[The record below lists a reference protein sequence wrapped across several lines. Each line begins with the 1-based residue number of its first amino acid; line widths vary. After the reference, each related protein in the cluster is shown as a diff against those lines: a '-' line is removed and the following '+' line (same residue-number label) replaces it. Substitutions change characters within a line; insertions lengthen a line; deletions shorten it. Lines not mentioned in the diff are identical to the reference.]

1 MAEMSDWE
9 FPAELQP
16 QPGDFHFD
24 LQETMDA
31 MVLIRAEV
39 PEDAFT
45 AQNLGTDRAGNGVVI
60 REGGIVLT
68 IGYIITEANSI
79 WITTNRGEVVP
90 GYALAYDQASGLGL
104 VQALGRLKAPAL
116 QRGSARDC
124 SVNDQVLVA
133 GHGGRAHSLKARI
146 TGKREFAGA
155 WEYLLDEAIFT
166 APAHPQWG
174 GSALVGDEGKLMGI
188 GSLLVQESEKGA
200 KEAVQGNM
208 MVPIDLLEPILE
220 DLLTLGRPK
229 GPVRPWLGLFANE
242 VSGRL
247 LVGGVARGGP
257 AQKASVHVGDVV
269 MEVAGQRVAT
279 LVDFFRA
286 VWRLG
291 PAGTE
296 IPLTVARRGS
306 VSEVRVKS
314 GDRNDFLKKPHFH

>member
-1 MAEMSDWE
+1 MADKTDWA

-16 QPGDFHFD
+16 TQGEFGFD
-24 LQETMDA
+24 LQEVFDA

-39 PEDAFT
+39 PDDAFT
-45 AQNLGTDRAGNGVVI
+45 AQNLGTERAGNGVVI

-68 IGYIITEANSI
+68 IGYLITEANAI
-79 WITTNRGEVVP
+79 WITTNQGVVVP

-116 QRGSARDC
+116 ERGSARDC
-124 SVNDQVLVA
+124 DVGDDVLVA
-133 GHGGRAHSLKARI
+133 GHGGRAHSLKAKV
-146 TGKREFAGA
+146 TGKREFAGS

-174 GSALVGDEGKLMGI
+174 GSALVGAEGKLLGI
-188 GSLLVQESEKGA
+188 GSLLVQESEKGG
-200 KEAVQGNM
+200 KDAVQGNM
-208 MVPIDLLEPILE
+208 MVPIDLLEPIYE

-229 GPVRPWLGLFANE
+229 GAGRPWLGLFANE

-247 LVGGVARGGP
+247 LVSGVARGGP
-257 AQKASVHVGDVV
+257 AQRASIHVGDVV
-269 MEVAGQRVAT
+269 LEAGGQKVAT
-279 LVDFFRA
+279 LAEFFRA

-296 IPLTVARRGS
+296 IPLKVARRGS
-306 VSEVRVKS
+306 VSEIRVKS
-314 GDRNDFLKKPHFH
+314 GDRGDFLKKPHFH